1 MLGFSQGAALTSLLV
16 GLLPFDFAVMIG
28 GFRSD
33 SAKHADIYGDGYD
46 RPSLHIMGRNDVVV
60 PIEDSRVL
68 ATQFKCPMVLEHG
81 GGHVIPSDKEIRAG
95 FERFLAERQL

>member
-16 GLLPFDFAVMIG
+16 GLVPFDFAVMIG

-33 SAKHADIYGDGYD
+33 SPMHADIYGTNYEL
-46 RPSLHIMGRNDVVV
+46 PSLHIMGRNDVVV

-68 ATQFKCPMVLEHG
+68 ARQFSCPIVLEHG
-81 GGHVIPSDKEIRAG
+81 GGHVVPSDPEVRVG